1 MNDKD
6 LERKIKE
13 EMDREIAE
21 RGYASPADLLVALGY
36 LDKGGYR
43 EWREGKVPYLEKVLR
58 LGPQKTLRLLSARIA
73 ELEAAGVSYAE
84 LIIENGLKRRGFRG
98 LDDAEKFL
106 EARR

>member
-1 MNDKD
+1 MRRRTKP
-6 LERKIKE
+6 
-13 EMDREIAE
+13 
-21 RGYASPADLLVALGY
+21 SPRVTRSSRARPLRSGEGDEGETSIETYQLGELLTY
-36 LDKGGYR
+36 S
-43 EWREGKVPYLEKVLR
+43 E
-58 LGPQKTLRLLSARIA
+58 KTLRLLSARIA

>member
-1 MNDKD
+1 MFPVT
-6 LERKIKE
+6 
-13 EMDREIAE
+13 
-21 RGYASPADLLVALGY
+21 ASLHSFSH
-36 LDKGGYR
+36 R
-43 EWREGKVPYLEKVLR
+43 VLTYSE
-58 LGPQKTLRLLSARIA
+58 KTLRLLSARIA